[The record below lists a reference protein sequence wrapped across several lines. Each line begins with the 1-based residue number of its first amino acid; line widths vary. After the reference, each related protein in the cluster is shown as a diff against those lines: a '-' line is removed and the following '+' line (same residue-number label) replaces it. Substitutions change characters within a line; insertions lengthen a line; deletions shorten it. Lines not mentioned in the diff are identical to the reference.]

1 MEVYKMKERLEFVK
15 CQDHEVPMLIDVPD
29 SGNQFPAIL
38 LIHGFMSGKNN
49 DNHMLQRISQSITAS
64 GIVAARIDLCSMG
77 ENLCSREKYGMKVMI
92 EEVKASFD
100 FIQSLREVDSKRVGL
115 LGHSLGGRLAFTC
128 STLPA
133 KVIVSLNG
141 AINTQEPIDVGYD
154 QKQIQNLGYSIIHT
168 ADGRVELLYPCF
180 ETDIKAT
187 LNNNI
192 EKFTNPILVGVAT
205 TDPTLNPEISLNF
218 IKNSEMENVDYFIVD
233 DSDHTY
239 NVESGDFTKLNEVI
253 GQVVPWLKEHI

>member
-1 MEVYKMKERLEFVK
+1 MKERLEFVK
-15 CQDHEVPMLIDVPD
+15 CQDHEVPMLIEVPD

-77 ENLCSREKYGMKVMI
+77 ENLCSREKYGMKIMI

-100 FIQSLREVDSKRVGL
+100 YLQSLREVDSKRVGL

-133 KVIVSLNG
+133 KVIISLNG

-154 QKQIQNLGYSIIHT
+154 HKQMQNLGYSIIHT
-168 ADGRVELLYPCF
+168 ADGRVELLYPRF
-180 ETDIKAT
+180 DADIKAT

-218 IKNSEMENVDYFIVD
+218 IKHSGMENVDYFTVD
-233 DSDHTY
+233 NSDHTY
-239 NVESGDFTKLNEVI
+239 NVESGDFKKLNEVI
-253 GQVVPWLKEHI
+253 GKVVPWLKEHI